1 MSLDKIRA
9 ALTRPNVGKSRVPVG
24 HLARIPQNGEG
35 PTVIQVVRTYL
46 PLTENW
52 IYDQVRHTERYRS
65 VFATKS
71 AVANLST
78 FPFDPIYSVSK
89 CPLHVRLLDREIRK
103 RAGYSPYF
111 SRLLDHERAGI
122 LHAHGG
128 GIATFVVRSA
138 HRSNVPMIVSFYG
151 TDIWKHPEGEAGLR
165 RKYADVFHLGELF
178 LAEGPAAAAQLV
190 RIGCP
195 ENRVV
200 IHRLGVDV
208 GAIPFKP
215 RSLDNGAELKVLM
228 ASRFVEKKGI
238 PYAIEGFCRVARDN
252 PRIRLTVVGDTG
264 SSKDRH
270 FRKEIEKAVRQHE
283 VADQI
288 TILGFMGREQL
299 RELADQHHI
308 LLHPSIK
315 ATTGDSEG
323 GHPVVMTMLAASG
336 VPILA
341 TRHCDIPE
349 IVRNGET
356 GWLVAERSADEIES
370 VLRSIV
376 RNPSMLIR
384 FGIAARKLVETKYD
398 IRTMRLD
405 SIYDRVLPGAR
416 GG

>member
-1 MSLDKIRA
+1 MILDKIKA
-9 ALTRPNVGKSRVPVG
+9 ALTRPNVGSSRVALDPS
-24 HLARIPQNGEG
+24 AKIPQNGTG

-46 PLTENW
+46 PLPENW
-52 IYDQVRHTERYRS
+52 IYEQVCHTERYRS

-71 AVANLST
+71 TANLGT

-89 CPLHVRLLDREIRK
+89 SPLHVRLLDREIRK

-111 SRLLDHERAGI
+111 SEIIEHEKGSL

-138 HRSNVPMIVSFYG
+138 HRSNVPMVVSFYG
-151 TDIWKHPEGEAGLR
+151 TDMWKHPDGEAGLR
-165 RKYADVFHLGELF
+165 RKYADVFRLGKLF

-195 ENRVV
+195 EDRVV

-215 RSLDNGAELKVLM
+215 RSLSNGDELKVLM

-252 PRIRLTVVGDTG
+252 PRVRLTVVGDSG
-264 SSKDRH
+264 SSKDARV
-270 FRKEIEKAVRQHE
+270 RKEIEKTIRHHG
-283 VADQI
+283 VADQV

-299 RELADQHHI
+299 RDLAEQHHV
-308 LLHPSIK
+308 LLHPSVQAK
-315 ATTGDSEG
+315 TGDSEG

-336 VPILA
+336 MPILA

-349 IVRNGET
+349 IVVDGET
-356 GWLVAERSADEIES
+356 GWLVEERNEDEIEAT
-370 VLRSIV
+370 LRRIV
-376 RNPSMLIR
+376 ADPSMLSA
-384 FGIAARKLVETKYD
+384 FGSTARQLVEAKYD
-398 IRTMRLD
+398 IRSMRLD
-405 SIYDRVLPGAR
+405 AVYDRVLEGR
-416 GG
+416 